1 MYVAFSI
8 GTTEKQQKKMS
19 MDCTQKEIDF
29 SKGIINEKILFKN
42 PRTSQRLLK
51 LQWQI
56 LH

>member
-29 SKGIINEKILFKN
+29 SKGIINEKILFKK